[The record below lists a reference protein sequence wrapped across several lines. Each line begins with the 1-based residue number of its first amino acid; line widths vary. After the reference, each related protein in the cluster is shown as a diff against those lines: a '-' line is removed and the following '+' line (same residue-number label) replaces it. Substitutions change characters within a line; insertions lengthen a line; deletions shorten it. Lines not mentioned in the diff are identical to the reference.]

1 MTSLLTAN
9 FGWKLA
15 SLALA
20 ALLWIAMVGVPDVTT
35 SVSVPIVFQN
45 LPRELEFASELPD
58 RVRLEITGASG
69 KLSPSELSDASVVI
83 NLAGVRAAGDRT
95 FPIERE
101 NAMLPAGVQL
111 ERAQP
116 SQVRLRLEPR
126 LSREVPVQVRVG
138 KFPGKGLEI
147 ISLQVEPQRLLISGP
162 ESSVREATSAETD
175 PLDLSGISDT
185 AEIPAHASTGDP
197 RIRFTAGSRVTV
209 RVQVKK
215 NGEN

>member
-1 MTSLLTAN
+1 MSWLTAN
-9 FGWKLA
+9 LGWKMA

-20 ALLWIAMVGVPDVTT
+20 SLLWVAMVGVPDVTT

-45 LPRELEFASELPD
+45 LPRDLEFASDLPD

-83 NLAGVRAAGDRT
+83 NLAGVRASGERT

-147 ISLQVEPQRLLISGP
+147 VSLQVEPQRLLIVGP
-162 ESSVREATSAETD
+162 ESVVREAAAADTD
-175 PLDLSGISDT
+175 PLDLSGVTGS
-185 AEIPAHASTGDP
+185 AEVPAHAFLNDP
-197 RIRFTAGSRVTV
+197 RIRFAAGSRVTV
-209 RVQVKK
+209 RVRVKQ